1 MSQQNRLAF
10 LDALRG
16 LAAVYVVLF
25 HVMAMPVPALATG
38 PVLGAVLAMG
48 GTGVALFFIISAFS
62 LAYTMPRHAR
72 APRPLLSFYLHR
84 VFRIAPLFFVLLA
97 FSIWRDGRGSHP
109 GHPVTEILANV
120 TFTFNLFDGWET
132 GIVWASWAIGVEM
145 LFYAVFP
152 LLFRII
158 NTPLRAWAAAGL
170 ATLASGL
177 AMSGLLGAGGLDAV
191 TAYGLLRHLPVFLYG
206 IAAYH
211 LFNALI
217 TVPAATAHRY
227 CLAALVAGSVLLVA
241 LVVGSAQAVVGPG
254 AGWVLFGAAY
264 AAVLMGLSR
273 FPVRL
278 LVNRVTTW
286 LGQVSYSLYLG
297 HPIVVALLMPV
308 FRRIYA
314 AVPQPDLAWLACA
327 ALTLAIALPL
337 AQLGYRVIEV
347 PGIRAGHRVLAA
359 LNARRAQ
366 PAQGASRSE

>member
-1 MSQQNRLAF
+1 MPSPNRLAF

-25 HVMAMPVPALATG
+25 HVMAMPVPALVTG
-38 PVLGAVLAMG
+38 PGLGAVLATG
-48 GTGVALFFIISAFS
+48 GTGVTLFFIISAFS

-97 FSIWRDGRGSHP
+97 FSIWRDGRGSHA
-109 GHPVTEILANV
+109 GHSAAEILSNV
-120 TFTFNLFDGWET
+120 TFTFNLFNGWET

-152 LLFRII
+152 LLFWTIT
-158 NTPLRAWAAAGL
+158 TPLRACVAAGL

-177 AMSGLLGAGGLDAV
+177 AMSGVLGAAGLDAV

-206 IAAYH
+206 IVAYH
-211 LFNALI
+211 LFNAMMGM
-217 TVPAATAHRY
+217 PAATVRRC
-227 CLAALVAGSVLLVA
+227 CLLALVGAIILLVG
-241 LVVGSAQAVVGPG
+241 LVVGSAYTVIGPG

-264 AAVLMGLSR
+264 AVLLLGLSR
-273 FPVRL
+273 FPLTVI
-278 LVNRVTTW
+278 VNRVTTW

-314 AVPQPDLAWLACA
+314 AVPHAELAYLACA

-337 AQLGYRVIEV
+337 AQLGYRLIEV

-359 LNARRAQ
+359 ITARR
-366 PAQGASRSE
+366 PLPTPGADRRA

>member
-1 MSQQNRLAF
+1 
-10 LDALRG
+10 
-16 LAAVYVVLF
+16 
-25 HVMAMPVPALATG
+25 
-38 PVLGAVLAMG
+38 
-48 GTGVALFFIISAFS
+48 
-62 LAYTMPRHAR
+62 
-72 APRPLLSFYLHR
+72 
-84 VFRIAPLFFVLLA
+84 
-97 FSIWRDGRGSHP
+97 
-109 GHPVTEILANV
+109 
-120 TFTFNLFDGWET
+120 
-132 GIVWASWAIGVEM
+132 
-145 LFYAVFP
+145 
-152 LLFRII
+152 
-158 NTPLRAWAAAGL
+158 
-170 ATLASGL
+170 
-177 AMSGLLGAGGLDAV
+177 
-191 TAYGLLRHLPVFLYG
+191 
-206 IAAYH
+206 
-211 LFNALI
+211 
-217 TVPAATAHRY
+217 
-227 CLAALVAGSVLLVA
+227 
-241 LVVGSAQAVVGPG
+241 
-254 AGWVLFGAAY
+254 VLFGAAY